1 MGALRV
7 ETAAGRSYD
16 TPTGALLLRLLGE
29 LGEGNQFLVLDR
41 LDAANAEHY
50 MQVYRETDGSFLIP
64 WTVLPAPTLPPHYK
78 TGHWGI
84 AWTGF
89 DVALLVALGAT
100 AWAVWLRRQI
110 AIVCALVTGTLLV
123 CDAWFDLMFSW
134 GAPDFWI
141 SI

>member
-50 MQVYRETDGSFLIP
+50 MQVYRETDGTFVIEYREGAADRHFEAVTADLREVHAVLTGWAADAPGWRTPCAWHRWPIP
-64 WTVLPAPTLPPHYK
+64 
-78 TGHWGI
+78 
-84 AWTGF
+84 
-89 DVALLVALGAT
+89 
-100 AWAVWLRRQI
+100 
-110 AIVCALVTGTLLV
+110 
-123 CDAWFDLMFSW
+123 
-134 GAPDFWI
+134 
-141 SI
+141 